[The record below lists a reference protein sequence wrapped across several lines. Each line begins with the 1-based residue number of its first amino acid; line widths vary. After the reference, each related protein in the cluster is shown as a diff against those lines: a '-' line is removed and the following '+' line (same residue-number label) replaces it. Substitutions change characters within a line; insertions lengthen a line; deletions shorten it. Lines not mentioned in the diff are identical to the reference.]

1 MSTAA
6 EGTGAPEFPG
16 RRSSRLQRLTA
27 LSDALYDG
35 RDAYEVVRRA
45 AAGVACLGP
54 CRTEAV
60 CLPVDGRLV
69 RGRQVDGQQVDGWP
83 VRRTSAVEDPAVDAA
98 MDAAVGPAV
107 DPAPGPALDRQVY
120 ALGDRDG
127 PVRLPGRGWAWAFV
141 LRGPGPPAG
150 HPAGHLV
157 VSARERPADEDI
169 ALLGLLARQTGAAL
183 ADAAAR
189 RRERAYAAELAR
201 ARRDGKAA
209 RTRLAAVESELRYRR
224 AVHDALS
231 GATATGDSEAGIAR
245 TVHRLTGFPAV
256 VEDRFGNLRAWAG
269 PGCPDPYPKPDP
281 ARQEQLIVDASRNA
295 HPVYVGH
302 RLTAVARHRGEILG
316 TVALVDPDGTAG
328 GREEFALG
336 HACEALALEM
346 AHLRSLAEMEL
357 RLRRELVDDL
367 ITGTDDES
375 AFARAAAV
383 GHDLHGPQHLVAVG
397 WTGMA
402 ADDAFVHA
410 VAGAA
415 AGLGLRSLV
424 ARRSGRAVLVVQGRP
439 KGDELYRAVAR
450 ELGSRAG
457 AIGLGSRCDSPA
469 EIPRSYQ
476 EALRALEV
484 RQRSR
489 VPYGA
494 TSFDDLGLYRIIG
507 TGDDYR
513 EIEGYVRE
521 WLGPLLDYDAAHRAD
536 LVRTLSQYFEAGGNY
551 DNTAHALGIH
561 RSTLRYR
568 LQRLRE
574 IAGHDLTDVE
584 TRLNLHVA
592 TRVWK
597 VLGGEA

>member
-6 EGTGAPEFPG
+6 GRAGAPDTPG
-16 RRSSRLQRLTA
+16 SRSSRLHRLMALSGA
-27 LSDALYDG
+27 LSDGHDG
-35 RDAYEVVRRA
+35 REVLRLA
-45 AAGVACLGP
+45 ASGVARLGP
-54 CRTEAV
+54 WRTEAGY
-60 CLPVDGRLV
+60 LPADGRLV
-69 RGRQVDGQQVDGWP
+69 RCPLDSSPPPDFPPPHSSRPPDSCLP
-83 VRRTSAVEDPAVDAA
+83 PRSC
-98 MDAAVGPAV
+98 
-107 DPAPGPALDRQVY
+107 APSRALDSQVNG
-120 ALGDRDG
+120 LGGRDG
-127 PVRLPGRGWAWAFV
+127 AVRLPGREWSWAFA
-141 LRGPGPPAG
+141 LREPGGRAGNPPAG
-150 HPAGHLV
+150 YLV
-157 VSARERPADEDI
+157 VSAGQRPGDDDI

-183 ADAAAR
+183 AGAAAH
-189 RRERAYAAELAR
+189 RREREYAAELNRARQDGSAAR
-201 ARRDGKAA
+201 A
-209 RTRLAAVESELRYRR
+209 RLAAVESELTYRR
-224 AVHDALS
+224 SVHDALS
-231 GATATGDSEAGIAR
+231 GATATGDTEAGIAW
-245 TVHRLTGFPAV
+245 TVHRLTGFSAV
-256 VEDRFGNLRAWAG
+256 VEDQFGNLRAWAG

-281 ARQEQLIVDASRNA
+281 GRQEQLILDAIRDPR
-295 HPVYVGH
+295 PVYVGH

-316 TVALVDPDGTAG
+316 TVSLVDPEGAAG
-328 GREEFALG
+328 EREEFALG
-336 HACEALALEM
+336 HACDALALEM

-375 AFARAAAV
+375 AFARSAAV
-383 GHDLHGPQHLVAVG
+383 GHDLHGAQHLVAVA
-397 WTGMA
+397 WTGLT
-402 ADDAFVHA
+402 ADDAFVQA

-439 KGDELYRAVAR
+439 KGEELYLAVAQ

-489 VPYGA
+489 VPHGA

-521 WLGPLLDYDAAHRAD
+521 WLGPLLDYDAAHRGD

-551 DNTAHALGIH
+551 DGAASALGIH

-574 IAGHDLTDVE
+574 IGGHDLGDVE

>member
-6 EGTGAPEFPG
+6 GRTGAPEPPG
-16 RRSSRLQRLTA
+16 SRSSRLHRLMALSGA
-27 LSDALYDG
+27 LSDG
-35 RDAYEVVRRA
+35 RDEREVLRLA
-45 AAGVACLGP
+45 ASWVTRLGP
-54 CRTEAV
+54 WRTEAGY
-60 CLPVDGRLV
+60 LPADGRLV
-69 RGRQVDGQQVDGWP
+69 RCPLDSRAPAAAMSRALDSQVDGLAGQDG
-83 VRRTSAVEDPAVDAA
+83 A
-98 MDAAVGPAV
+98 
-107 DPAPGPALDRQVY
+107 
-120 ALGDRDG
+120 
-127 PVRLPGRGWAWAFV
+127 VRLPGREWSWAFALQAPV
-141 LRGPGPPAG
+141 GRAGSTPAG
-150 HPAGHLV
+150 YLV
-157 VSARERPADEDI
+157 VSAGRRPGDDDI
-169 ALLGLLARQTGAAL
+169 ALLGLLARQTGAAV
-183 ADAAAR
+183 AGAAAR
-189 RRERAYAAELAR
+189 RREREYAAELSRARQDGAAAR
-201 ARRDGKAA
+201 A
-209 RTRLAAVESELRYRR
+209 RLAAVESELSYRR
-224 AVHDALS
+224 SVHDALS
-231 GATATGDSEAGIAR
+231 GATATGDTEAGIAW

-256 VEDRFGNLRAWAG
+256 VEDQFGNLRAWAG

-281 ARQEQLIVDASRNA
+281 GRQEQLILDAIRDPR
-295 HPVYVGH
+295 PVYVGH

-316 TVALVDPDGTAG
+316 TVSLVDPEGAAG
-328 GREEFALG
+328 EREEFALD
-336 HACEALALEM
+336 HACDALALEM

-383 GHDLHGPQHLVAVG
+383 GHDLHGAQHLVAVG
-397 WTGMA
+397 WTGLT
-402 ADDAFVHA
+402 ADDAFVQA

-439 KGDELYRAVAR
+439 KGEELYLAVSQ

-457 AIGLGSRCDSPA
+457 AIGIGSRCDSPA

-489 VPYGA
+489 APHGA

-521 WLGPLLDYDAAHRAD
+521 WLGPLLDYDAAHRGD

-551 DNTAHALGIH
+551 DGAASALGIH

-574 IAGHDLTDVE
+574 IGGHDLGDVE

>member
-6 EGTGAPEFPG
+6 GRAGAPDTPG
-16 RRSSRLQRLTA
+16 SRFSRLQRLMA
-27 LSDALYDG
+27 LSGALPDGHDAH
-35 RDAYEVVRRA
+35 EVLRLA
-45 AAGVACLGP
+45 ASIVARLGP
-54 CRTEAV
+54 WRAEAGY
-60 CLPVDGRLV
+60 LPAGGRLV
-69 RGRQVDGQQVDGWP
+69 RCPPDSSLPPGS
-83 VRRTSAVEDPAVDAA
+83 SAT
-98 MDAAVGPAV
+98 
-107 DPAPGPALDRQVY
+107 GPALDSQVGG
-120 ALGDRDG
+120 LGGRDG
-127 PVRLPGRGWAWAFV
+127 AVRLPGREWSWAFA
-141 LRGPGPPAG
+141 LHGSDGRTGSTPAG
-150 HPAGHLV
+150 YLV
-157 VSARERPADEDI
+157 VSAGRRPDDDDI

-183 ADAAAR
+183 AGAAAH
-189 RRERAYAAELAR
+189 RREREYAAELSRARQDGIAAR
-201 ARRDGKAA
+201 A
-209 RTRLAAVESELRYRR
+209 RLAAVESELRYRR
-224 AVHDALS
+224 SVHDALS
-231 GATATGDSEAGIAR
+231 GATATGDTEAGIAW

-256 VEDRFGNLRAWAG
+256 VEDQFGNLRAWAG
-269 PGCPDPYPKPDP
+269 SGCPDPYPKPDP
-281 ARQEQLIVDASRNA
+281 GRQEQLIIDAIRDPR
-295 HPVYVGH
+295 PVYVGH

-316 TVALVDPDGTAG
+316 TVSLVDPEGAAG
-328 GREEFALG
+328 EREEFALG
-336 HACEALALEM
+336 HACDALALEM

-375 AFARAAAV
+375 AFARSAAV
-383 GHDLHGPQHLVAVG
+383 GHDLHGAQHLVAVA
-397 WTGMA
+397 WTGLT
-402 ADDAFVHA
+402 ADDAFVQA

-439 KGDELYRAVAR
+439 KGEELYLAVSR

-489 VPYGA
+489 VPHGA

-521 WLGPLLDYDAAHRAD
+521 WLGPLLDYDAAHRGD

-551 DNTAHALGIH
+551 DGAASALGIH

-574 IAGHDLTDVE
+574 IGGHDLGDVE

>member
-6 EGTGAPEFPG
+6 GSTGAPEPPG
-16 RRSSRLQRLTA
+16 SRSSRLHRLMALSGA
-27 LSDALYDG
+27 LSDG
-35 RDAYEVVRRA
+35 RDEREVLRLA
-45 AAGVACLGP
+45 ASCVARLGP
-54 CRTEAV
+54 WRTEAGY
-60 CLPVDGRLV
+60 LPADGRLV
-69 RGRQVDGQQVDGWP
+69 RCPLDSRASAAMRRALDSQVDGLGGQDG
-83 VRRTSAVEDPAVDAA
+83 AVLLA
-98 MDAAVGPAV
+98 
-107 DPAPGPALDRQVY
+107 DRE
-120 ALGDRDG
+120 
-127 PVRLPGRGWAWAFV
+127 WSWAFA
-141 LRGPGPPAG
+141 LQGPDGRAG
-150 HPAGHLV
+150 STATGYLV
-157 VSARERPADEDI
+157 VSAGRRPGDDDI
-169 ALLGLLARQTGAAL
+169 ALLGLLARQTGAAVTGT
-183 ADAAAR
+183 AAR
-189 RRERAYAAELAR
+189 RREREYAAELSRARQDGIAAR
-201 ARRDGKAA
+201 A
-209 RTRLAAVESELRYRR
+209 RLAAVESELTYRR
-224 AVHDALS
+224 SVHDALS
-231 GATATGDSEAGIAR
+231 GATATGDTEAGIAW
-245 TVHRLTGFPAV
+245 TVHRLTGFSAV
-256 VEDRFGNLRAWAG
+256 VEDQFGNLRAWAG

-281 ARQEQLIVDASRNA
+281 GRQEQLILDAIRDPR
-295 HPVYVGH
+295 PVYVGH

-316 TVALVDPDGTAG
+316 TVSLVDPEGAAG
-328 GREEFALG
+328 EREEFALD
-336 HACEALALEM
+336 HACDALALEM

-383 GHDLHGPQHLVAVG
+383 GHDLHGAQHLVAVG
-397 WTGMA
+397 WMGLT
-402 ADDAFVHA
+402 ADDGLVQA

-439 KGDELYRAVAR
+439 KGEELYLAVSQ

-457 AIGLGSRCDSPA
+457 AIGIGSRCDSPA

-489 VPYGA
+489 VPHGA

-521 WLGPLLDYDAAHRAD
+521 WLGPLLDYDAAHRGE

-551 DNTAHALGIH
+551 DGAASALGIH

-574 IAGHDLTDVE
+574 IGGHDLGDVE

>member
-6 EGTGAPEFPG
+6 GRTGAPDPPG
-16 RRSSRLQRLTA
+16 SRSSRLHRLMA
-27 LSDALYDG
+27 LSGVLSDG
-35 RDAYEVVRRA
+35 RDEHEVLRL
-45 AAGVACLGP
+45 AGSWVARLGP
-54 CRTEAV
+54 WRTEAAY
-60 CLPVDGRLV
+60 LPTAEGRLV
-69 RGRQVDGQQVDGWP
+69 RCP
-83 VRRTSAVEDPAVDAA
+83 PAGSP
-98 MDAAVGPAV
+98 AVGPR
-107 DPAPGPALDRQVY
+107 PPPGSHPPPGSYSPPGPSATGRALDGQVGR
-120 ALGDRDG
+120 LDSRDG
-127 PVRLPGRGWAWAFV
+127 AVRVPGREWSWAFA
-141 LRGPGPPAG
+141 LRGPSGRAGSSPAG
-150 HPAGHLV
+150 YLV
-157 VSARERPADEDI
+157 VSGRRPPGDEDL

-183 ADAAAR
+183 AGATAH
-189 RRERAYAAELAR
+189 RRERESAAELSRVRQDGNAAR
-201 ARRDGKAA
+201 AR
-209 RTRLAAVESELRYRR
+209 LADVESELTYRR
-224 AVHDALS
+224 SVHDALS
-231 GATATGDSEAGIAR
+231 GATATGDTEAGIAW
-245 TVHRLTGFPAV
+245 TVHRLTGFSAV
-256 VEDRFGNLRAWAG
+256 VEDQFGNLRAWAG

-281 ARQEQLIVDASRNA
+281 GRQEQLILDAIRDA
-295 HPVYVGH
+295 RPVYVGH

-316 TVALVDPDGTAG
+316 TVSLVDPRGAAG
-328 GREEFALG
+328 EREEFALG
-336 HACEALALEM
+336 HACDALALEM

-383 GHDLHGPQHLVAVG
+383 GHDLHGAQHLVAVG
-397 WTGMA
+397 WTGLT
-402 ADDAFVHA
+402 ADDAFVQA

-439 KGDELYRAVAR
+439 KGEELYRSVAQ

-489 VPYGA
+489 VPHGA

-513 EIEGYVRE
+513 EIEAYVRE
-521 WLGPLLDYDAAHRAD
+521 WLGPLLDYDAAHRGD

-551 DNTAHALGIH
+551 DGAASALGIH

-568 LQRLRE
+568 LQRMRE
-574 IAGHDLTDVE
+574 IGGHDLSDVE

>member
-6 EGTGAPEFPG
+6 GRTGAPDPPG
-16 RRSSRLQRLTA
+16 SRSSRLHRLMALSGA
-27 LSDALYDG
+27 LSDG
-35 RDAYEVVRRA
+35 RDEHEVLRL
-45 AAGVACLGP
+45 AGSCVARLGP
-54 CRTEAV
+54 WRTEAGY
-60 CLPVDGRLV
+60 LPADGRLV
-69 RGRQVDGQQVDGWP
+69 RCPPVAPLAADPCAPPDSAGPFLPPGSSATGR
-83 VRRTSAVEDPAVDAA
+83 
-98 MDAAVGPAV
+98 
-107 DPAPGPALDRQVY
+107 ALDSQVNR
-120 ALGDRDG
+120 LDG
-127 PVRLPGRGWAWAFV
+127 LDGAVRLPGREWSWAFA
-141 LRGPGPPAG
+141 LRGPAGRAGSPPAG
-150 HPAGHLV
+150 YLV
-157 VSARERPADEDI
+157 VSARRPPGDDDI

-183 ADAAAR
+183 AGAAAH
-189 RRERAYAAELAR
+189 RREREYAAELSR
-201 ARRDGKAA
+201 ARRDGNAA
-209 RTRLAAVESELRYRR
+209 RERLADVESELMYRR
-224 AVHDALS
+224 SVHDALS
-231 GATATGDSEAGIAR
+231 GATATGDTEAGIAW
-245 TVHRLTGFPAV
+245 TVHRLTGFSAV
-256 VEDRFGNLRAWAG
+256 VEDQFGNLRAWAG

-281 ARQEQLIVDASRNA
+281 GRQEQLILDAIRDA
-295 HPVYVGH
+295 RPVYVGH

-316 TVALVDPDGTAG
+316 TVSLVDPHGAAG
-328 GREEFALG
+328 EREEFTLG
-336 HACEALALEM
+336 HACDALALEM

-383 GHDLHGPQHLVAVG
+383 GHDLHGAQHLVAVG
-397 WTGMA
+397 WTGLT
-402 ADDAFVHA
+402 ADDAFVQA

-415 AGLGLRSLV
+415 AGLGLRALV

-439 KGDELYRAVAR
+439 KGEELYLAVSQ

-489 VPYGA
+489 VPHGA

-521 WLGPLLDYDAAHRAD
+521 WLGPLLDYDAAHRGD

-551 DNTAHALGIH
+551 DGAASALGIH

-568 LQRLRE
+568 LQRMRE
-574 IAGHDLTDVE
+574 IGGHDLSDVE